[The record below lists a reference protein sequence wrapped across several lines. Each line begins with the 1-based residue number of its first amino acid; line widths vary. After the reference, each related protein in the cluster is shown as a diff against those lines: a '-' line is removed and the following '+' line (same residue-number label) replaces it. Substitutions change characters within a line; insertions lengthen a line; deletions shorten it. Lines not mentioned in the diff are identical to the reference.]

1 MRPSSLNKKTV
12 KPSLQASYKY
22 KSKISKGRRLNQSKK
37 SKNVSINVLRAN
49 SNEEV
54 LKPEILHNC
63 EYLSKCQNLWK
74 IESYSSLSLPKE
86 VLSWAFELCK
96 ANVKKMY
103 EETSGW
109 DEEGKFNE
117 MAHPAAKYIIIK
129 EKDTNKLLAF
139 SHFRFDVD
147 YSEELHVIPEERS
160 RGIGKFLLVILETLA
175 ITYKMEKVI
184 LTVFKSNTSAIKFYT
199 KNGYE
204 EDRTS
209 PIGKSYVILSKYV
222 FDGQYMKH
230 CAEIIY

>member
-1 MRPSSLNKKTV
+1 MRPSRLNKRSG

-22 KSKISKGRRLNQSKK
+22 KSKISKARRLNQSKK

-63 EYLSKCQNLWK
+63 ESLSKCQNFWK

-96 ANVKKMY
+96 ANVKEMY

-147 YSEELHVIPEERS
+147 YSEEVL
-160 RGIGKFLLVILETLA
+160 
-175 ITYKMEKVI
+175 YW
-184 LTVFKSNTSAIKFYT
+184 
-199 KNGYE
+199 YE

-209 PIGKSYVILSKYV
+209 PIGKSYIILSKYV
-222 FDGQYMKH
+222 FDGNT
-230 CAEIIY
+230 